1 MFEPPVEIAAPDI
14 GAYRQGNTGIPYVTT
29 FESGRA
35 GPHAVI
41 TALVHGNELCGAL
54 ALAQLFEL
62 GIRPRRGRLSL
73 AFVNTAAFERFD
85 PDQPKASRYLDEDLN
100 RVWDPAALD
109 GPRESVE
116 LARAR
121 EIRPLIESADALLD
135 LHSMQLAAPPL
146 LLCGLA
152 AKGRRLARAIG
163 YPALVVA
170 DAGHRGGPR
179 MRDFGAFAE
188 PSSPRTAMLVECGQH
203 WAAGSVEV
211 ALATCARFLA
221 AFDLIAPAALD
232 RLGARVEF
240 GAATADQGHPRR
252 DRERRPVPV
261 HRGFPGSRGGP
272 EAGHGDRSRRRPAG
286 AHALRRLR
294 ADHAVAPAWT
304 RPDRGQA
311 RPVRGLT
318 GPHAPAFLEPKPPAG
333 GF

>member
-1 MFEPPVEIAAPDI
+1 MSDPPVEIAAPDI
-14 GAYRQGNTGIPYVTT
+14 SAYRQGNAGIPYVTT

-54 ALAQLFEL
+54 ALAQLFER
-62 GIRPRRGRLSL
+62 GIRPRCGRLSL

-100 RVWDPAALD
+100 RVWDPATLD
-109 GPRESVE
+109 GPRKSVE

-121 EIRPLIESADALLD
+121 EIRPLIESADDLLD

-203 WAAGSVEV
+203 WAASSVEV
-211 ALATCARFLA
+211 ALATCGRFLA
-221 AFDLIAPAALD
+221 ALDLIAPAALD
-232 RLGARVEF
+232 RLGARVES
-240 GAATADQGHPRR
+240 GPQRLIKVTHAVT
-252 DRERRPVPV
+252 VN
-261 HRGFPGSRGGP
+261 GGP
-272 EAGHGDRSRRRPAG
+272 FRFTEDFQGLEVVPKRGTVIGHDGAQPVRTPYDDCVLIMPSRRLGP
-286 AHALRRLR
+286 
-294 ADHAVAPAWT
+294 
-304 RPDRGQA
+304 
-311 RPVRGLT
+311 GLT
-318 GPHAPAFLEPKPPAG
+318 AVRLGRFVD
-333 GF
+333 